1 MTKPTLIYM
10 KIHIVVLT
18 LLLSFSF
25 LKPVVAQDEIIPKI
39 QTFFDTYQKEFPI
52 EKAYLHL
59 DKSTYTLGEDLWFS
73 AYLTAG
79 SAQVPS
85 PLSST
90 LYVDLF
96 DGEGLLLEQKVLRLE
111 KGRGSGDFVLPAFGK
126 AGIYQIKAYTAW
138 MRNFGE
144 EYFSTSVVNVID
156 GAGGSFLPKIAYE
169 SISTSGGKVTYK
181 ANLAAVDSK
190 GNPLSS
196 KTIDVKALAE
206 GEEVYSQEVILN
218 ADGEVNF
225 TFSIPEKANLSQHV
239 ELTYLENENYAVTQ
253 KLRLPYSLT
262 LADIQFLPEGGH
274 AVIDM
279 KSNFAFRALY
289 PDGLPAA
296 ISGSIVGGEVNFESN
311 FAGLGKFEFTP
322 TGTSH
327 QAKVLEKTTGQ
338 EVLVTL
344 PEIDKSGLV
353 MQVINNPAVAYLT
366 VFIQGELDIKDL
378 LLVSQTRGIINY
390 MIKGVLA
397 NGTWGVRIPK
407 ENLISGINEITV
419 LSADGTPLLQ
429 RLLFFQQDDLIDIE
443 LSQSGNIA
451 KREKINLGLGA
462 SFSGAASTGSFSVAV
477 LDADQVD
484 PSKDMG
490 SNILSALLLT
500 SDLQGGIYQA
510 GRYFDDS
517 SPENQES
524 LDLVMLTHG
533 WRRFS
538 WEDVMT
544 STFPKIENFIEQGL
558 NVEGQVSDTE
568 DTKKGLSGGKVTAL
582 VGEGIEIIT
591 SEFGPNGRFILK
603 DLNYLDSAT
612 ITITAEDNRLKN
624 FVDIELELPE
634 PFFFTIPGKYS
645 DRPLWSEE
653 LAATYEA
660 RFRMN
665 QMING
670 QDEIVDI
677 EGVTVESTTLQKEED
692 EIQKIYGSG
701 DVTLVPEKIPGAV
714 AFTNVFQLIQG
725 RVAGVQVFVSGLDV
739 NVLIRGVGSV
749 TSGTQPLYLLDNMP
763 VDAGT
768 LMQVNPSMVK
778 SVDVFKDPAKAAIF
792 GAQGA
797 NGVIAVYT
805 KTGGEI
811 FTNEKGSLVTR
822 FGGYAVPREFYLPKY
837 DTKTV
842 ENAMVDERATVYWNP
857 LVTLDEKGETNLEF
871 FNTDLAKRLVIVI
884 EGMDESGR
892 LGRLVR
898 VLE

>member
-1 MTKPTLIYM
+1 M
-10 KIHIVVLT
+10 KIHLILLT
-18 LLLSFSF
+18 LILSVTF
-25 LKPVVAQDEIIPKI
+25 LRPASAQDEIIPQI
-39 QTFFDTYQKEFPI
+39 QTFFDTYQKEFPV

-96 DGEGLLLEQKVLRLE
+96 DGDGLLLEQKIVRLE

-144 EYFSTSVVNVID
+144 EYFSTSIVNVID
-156 GAGGSFLPKIAYE
+156 GAGGSFLPKITF
-169 SISTSGGKVTYK
+169 SKISASQGKVTYSS
-181 ANLAAVDSK
+181 NLTAVDSK
-190 GNPLSS
+190 GNPLSG

-206 GEEVYSQEVILN
+206 GEEVYSQEVTLN

-225 TFSIPEKANLSQHV
+225 TFSIPEKANLSQ
-239 ELTYLENENYAVTQ
+239 YLEFTYFESENYAVTQ

-274 AVIDM
+274 AVVDK

-296 ISGSIVGGEVNFESN
+296 ISGSILGSEVAFESN
-311 FAGLGKFEFTP
+311 FAGLGKFELIP
-322 TGTSH
+322 EGKSH
-327 QAKVLEKTTGQ
+327 QAKIIEKTTGQ
-338 EVLVTL
+338 EVTVNL
-344 PEIDKSGLV
+344 PEIDESGLV
-353 MQVINNPAVAYLT
+353 MQVVNNPAAGYLT
-366 VFIQGELDIKDL
+366 VFVQGDYNPNAL

-390 MIKGVLA
+390 MIKGVLS

-429 RLLFFQQDDLIDIE
+429 RLIYFQQDDLIDFE
-443 LSQSGNIA
+443 LSKSGNIS
-451 KREKINLGLGA
+451 KREKINLSLVA
-462 SFSGAASTGSFSVAV
+462 SVSGAPTSGKYSVSV

-484 PSKDMG
+484 PTQDTG
-490 SNILSALLLT
+490 GNILSSLLLT
-500 SDLQGGIYQA
+500 SDLRGGIYQA
-510 GRYFDDS
+510 GKYFSDS
-517 SPENQES
+517 SQQNQED

-538 WEDVMT
+538 WQDVMS
-544 STFPKIENFIEQGL
+544 STFPKIDYFIEQGL
-558 NVEGQVSDTE
+558 NVEGQVTDSG
-568 DTKKGLSGGKVTAL
+568 DTKKGLAGGKITAL
-582 VGEGIEIIT
+582 VGEGIEMVT
-591 SEFGPNGRFILK
+591 SEFGPNGRFLFK
-603 DLNYLDSAT
+603 DLNYLDSASL
-612 ITITAEDNRLKN
+612 TITAEDNRLKN
-624 FVDIELELPE
+624 FVDVELDLPE
-634 PFFFTIPGKYS
+634 PVFSNIPGKYS
-645 DRPLWSEE
+645 ASPLWSAD

-665 QMING
+665 QLING
-670 QDEIVDI
+670 QDKLMDL
-677 EGVTVESTTLQKEED
+677 EGVTVESTTIKEE
-692 EIQKIYGSG
+692 EEQVRKVYGAG
-701 DVTLVPEKIPGAV
+701 DVTLEPDKIPGSV
-714 AFTNVFQLIQG
+714 GFNNIFELIQG
-725 RVAGVQVFVSGLDV
+725 RVSGVQVSLAGPNVSIT
-739 NVLIRGVGSV
+739 IRGVGTLGGAS
-749 TSGTQPLYLLDNMP
+749 TEPLFLLDNVP
-763 VDAGT
+763 TQAST
-768 LMQVNPSMVK
+768 LFNVNPRDVESI
-778 SVDVFKDPAKAAIF
+778 DVFKDPASTSIF
-792 GAQGA
+792 GVQGG
-797 NGVIAVYT
+797 NGVIAIYT
-805 KTGGEI
+805 KTGAAREI
-811 FTNEKGSLVTR
+811 SVGGTLVSR
-822 FGGYAVPREFYLPKY
+822 VGGYAVPREFYLPKY

-842 ENAMVDERATVYWNP
+842 ENAMADERATVYWNP
-857 LVTLDEKGETNLEF
+857 LVTLDDNGETNLEF
-871 FNTDLAKRLVIVI
+871 FNTDLAKRLVIVV

>member
-1 MTKPTLIYM
+1 M
-10 KIHIVVLT
+10 KFLFVVLT
-18 LLLSFSF
+18 LLFGVF
-25 LKPVVAQDEIIPKI
+25 LLRPTYAQDEIIPQI
-39 QTFFDTYQKEFPI
+39 QTFFDTYQKEFPV

-79 SAQVPS
+79 SVQVPS

-96 DGEGLLLEQKVLRLE
+96 DGDGLLLEQKVLRLE
-111 KGRGSGDFVLPAFGK
+111 KGRGNGDFVLPAFGK

-144 EYFSTSVVNVID
+144 EYFCTSVVNVID
-156 GAGGSFLPKIAYE
+156 GAGGSFLPKITFS
-169 SISTSGGKVTYK
+169 SISASGGKVTYK

-190 GNPLSS
+190 GNPLRG
-196 KTIDVKALAE
+196 KTIDLKALAE

-218 ADGEVNF
+218 ADGEVSF
-225 TFSIPEKANLSQHV
+225 TFSIPEKASVSQHL

-274 AVIDM
+274 AVTDM
-279 KSNFAFRALY
+279 KANFAFRALY

-296 ISGSIVGGEVNFESN
+296 INGSIVGTEVDFESD

-322 TGTSH
+322 TDNRN
-327 QAKVLEKTTGQ
+327 QAKILEKTTGQ
-338 EVLVTL
+338 EVLVNL
-344 PEIDKSGLV
+344 PEIDETGLV
-353 MQVINNPAVAYLT
+353 MRVINNPAVRYLT
-366 VFIQGELDIKDL
+366 VFVQGDQEPKPL

-390 MIKGVLA
+390 MIKGVLS
-397 NGTWGVRIPK
+397 NGAWGVRIPK
-407 ENLISGINEITV
+407 DNLISGINEITV

-429 RLLFFQQDDLIDIE
+429 RLLFFQQDDLIDIK
-443 LSQSGNIA
+443 LSKSGNIA

-462 SFSGAASTGSFSVAV
+462 SFSGAPITGSFSVAV

-484 PSKDMG
+484 LSEDMKG
-490 SNILSALLLT
+490 NILSSLLLT
-500 SDLQGGIYQA
+500 SDLKGGIYQA
-510 GRYFDDS
+510 GRYFGDS
-517 SPENQES
+517 SQENQES

-544 STFPKIENFIEQGL
+544 STFPKIENFIEQGM
-558 NVEGQVSDTE
+558 NVEGQVIESG
-568 DTKKGLSGGKVTAL
+568 DTKKGLSGGKISAL
-582 VGEGIEIIT
+582 VGEGLEIVST
-591 SEFGPNGRFILK
+591 EFGPNGRFIFK

-612 ITITAEDNRLKN
+612 ITITAEDNRRKN
-624 FVDIELELPE
+624 FVDIKLDLPE
-634 PFFFTIPGKYS
+634 PVFFTIPGKYS
-645 DRPLWSEE
+645 ERSLWSEE

-677 EGVTVESTTLQKEED
+677 EGVTVESTTLQKEGD

-701 DVTLVPEKIPGAV
+701 DVTLVPEKIPGSV

-725 RVAGVQVFVSGLDV
+725 RVAGVQVFVSGLEA
-739 NVLIRGVGSV
+739 NVLIRGVGSI

-811 FTNEKGSLVTR
+811 FINEKGSLVTR

-842 ENAMVDERATVYWNP
+842 ENAMTDERSTVYWNP